1 MKLKVI
7 KVKETFAIRDE
18 MGFLTVA
25 MIGDDSGDMFFLN
38 VDGDAI
44 VSEKN
49 GKVSFA
55 NEEEI

>member
-1 MKLKVI
+1 MKVI

-18 MGFLTVA
+18 QGFLTVA

-38 VDGDAI
+38 VDGEAV

-49 GKVSFA
+49 GVVKA
-55 NEEEI
+55 YYED